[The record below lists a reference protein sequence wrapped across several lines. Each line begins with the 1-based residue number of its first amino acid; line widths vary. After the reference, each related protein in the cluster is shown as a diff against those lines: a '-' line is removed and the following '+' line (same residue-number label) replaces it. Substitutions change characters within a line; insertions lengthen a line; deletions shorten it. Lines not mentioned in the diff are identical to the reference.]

1 MYLRDD
7 TKRILEKA
15 LGITIKELAAM
26 SCDEENLFV
35 EKKIGKKP
43 IFSKTIDHRISTR
56 GNHLLLQKRI
66 TTMEEIDTKIM
77 GWKFND

>member
-7 TKRILEKA
+7 TKQILEKA
-15 LGITIKELAAM
+15 LGITVKDLAAM

-35 EKKIGKKP
+35 EKRIGRKP
-43 IFSKTIDHRISTR
+43 IFSKIIDHRISTR
-56 GNHLLLQKRI
+56 GNHLLLKKRI
-66 TTMEEIDTKIM
+66 TTMDEIDAKIM